1 MGSSGGSH
9 QMREDLG
16 RDMTGFLGCLSGSV
30 RVHLLQFP
38 LPQFFLPSLG
48 DQEVLEDFLLS
59 RTLLGSP
66 ALGSESSRT
75 ADK

>member
-16 RDMTGFLGCLSGSV
+16 RDMTGFLGCLSGSA

-38 LPQFFLPSLG
+38 LPSLG

-66 ALGSESSRT
+66 ALGPESSRT